1 MKRLLITASLFL
13 FLLSWNTVIA
23 QDKVKIK
30 DDKTKVKGDDSKE
43 KYKDEKTKMKDGDSK
58 MKMKNDNGM
67 MMDYPYTANY
77 SSKFAIGNNAHA
89 KMILDLWKDWD
100 DNAFNRHDYMA
111 DTVVMLFPDGTMAK
125 GKQQAM
131 EGAMKYRGGMTSAKS
146 SLDAWMPL
154 RSTDKNEDWVAVWGS
169 ETDTWADG
177 KTETRDIHE
186 IWRINKDG
194 KVDWMKQFTAK
205 PQPPPA
211 K

>member
-1 MKRLLITASLFL
+1 MKRLLITATLIL

-23 QDKVKIK
+23 QDKVKMK
-30 DDKTKVKGDDSKE
+30 DDKTKVKSDDSKE
-43 KYKDEKTKMKDGDSK
+43 KYKGDKTKIKDGDSK
-58 MKMKNDNGM
+58 MKMKNDKGM

-77 SSKFAIGNNAHA
+77 SSNFVIGNPAHA

-100 DNAFNRHDYMA
+100 DNAFDRHDYMA
-111 DTVVMLFPDGTMAK
+111 DTVVMFFPDGTMAK
-125 GKQQAM
+125 GKQQTM
-131 EGAMKYRGGMTSAKS
+131 DGAKKYRGGMASAKS
-146 SLDAWMPL
+146 SIDAWMPL
-154 RSTDKNEDWVAVWGS
+154 KSTDKNEDWVAVWGS

-205 PQPPPA
+205 PQAPPT